1 MANEWPPVIDARVAE
16 EASKFL
22 AKAFA
27 EATRQRIIP
36 RVPRE
41 SRWERYD
48 GPWPPYYACMEI
60 AQADISAPF
69 VAALREAYPSR
80 FGEVSKFPFRDPEQY
95 VNAYLRAVIADGVVR
110 STWMWDDVIRLPRGR
125 RELDATESV
134 EPGGSPAAVAM
145 LQELHRV
152 VMLDGQRFGCLW
164 LIDDVDFKAVAQERI
179 GDITLFPPTSPA
191 HSLVSRLLPE
201 ALWASDENYPM
212 PGAKHGGLLWSY
224 ESGSDHHWEVTGPI
238 NDSIG
243 RFMQSLRLATATT
256 APERMVW
263 IGEPSMVHVTVP
275 EAHPQT
281 SGFGESWW
289 RRVATLTPEALPGLR
304 RLAAMID
311 RLEGPPP
318 VKAKK
323 GALPSVV
330 IAIRRHSRSYRLSSW
345 QDSVLELA
353 TAMEAC
359 LGPQRKEQEI
369 GLTLRTRA
377 AHLLAHDDSE
387 QADAI
392 YKDITDL
399 YGVRS
404 DIIHGS
410 PEWTK
415 DLPKLW
421 SERGYAHV
429 FERDR
434 THALLDR
441 WRDIVRRAI
450 SARLMLADPRL
461 GTPLWPLVGDET
473 PVDRF
478 LARRDRRDEWRAR
491 VVAGAAAYGLP
502 LLADAAPPLIDYL
515 GANG

>member
-1 MANEWPPVIDARVAE
+1 MATAFPPVLDPGVTAA
-16 EASKFL
+16 ASKFL
-22 AKAFA
+22 TQAFA
-27 EATRQRIIP
+27 EARRQQIIP
-36 RVPRE
+36 KVPLHN
-41 SRWERYD
+41 RWQRYD
-48 GPWPPYYACMEI
+48 GPWPPYWECWEI
-60 AQADISAPF
+60 ARSDIALPLI
-69 VAALREAYPSR
+69 AALRKGYPDR
-80 FGEVSKFPFRDPEQY
+80 FGTETKFQYKDPEQY
-95 VNAYLRAVIADGVVR
+95 VRAFLQAVIA
-110 STWMWDDVIRLPRGR
+110 
-125 RELDATESV
+125 ESV
-134 EPGGSPAAVAM
+134 IQGDRLAVKSPATLSM
-145 LQELHRV
+145 LHELHRV
-152 VMLDGQRFGCLW
+152 VSIEGQRFACLW
-164 LIDDVDFKAVAQERI
+164 LIDDVDFTAVAQEKV
-179 GDITLFPPTSPA
+179 GEVTLFPPSHPA
-191 HSLVSRLLPE
+191 ALRVSMLLPG
-201 ALWASDENYPM
+201 ALWASEHGYPS
-212 PGAKHGGLLWSY
+212 PGAKHGGLLY
-224 ESGSDHHWEVTGPI
+224 ALGSGQGHHWDVTTRL
-238 NDSIG
+238 NNAIG
-243 RFMQSLRLATATT
+243 RSMQALRLATATT
-256 APERMVW
+256 SPERMVW
-263 IGEPSMVHVTVP
+263 VGEPTMIHVEMP

-281 SGFGESWW
+281 HDFAESHW
-289 RRVATLTPEALPGLR
+289 RRVAKVTPDDLPGLR
-304 RLAAMID
+304 DLTAMVD
-311 RLEGPPP
+311 RLEEPQPT
-318 VKAKK
+318 KK
-323 GALPSVV
+323 RKQGALPAIV
-330 IAIRRHSRSYRLSSW
+330 IAIRRHSRSYRVTSW

-359 LGPQRKEQEI
+359 LGPRSKEQEI

-404 DIIHGS
+404 DIIHGN

-461 GTPLWPLVGDET
+461 GTPLWPLVGDDT

-491 VVAGAAAYGLP
+491 IVDGAAAYGLP

-515 GANG
+515 RANG

>member
-1 MANEWPPVIDARVAE
+1 VANEWPSVIDARVAE

-22 AKAFA
+22 AKALA

-60 AQADISAPF
+60 VQADTSAPF
-69 VAALREAYPSR
+69 VAALRDAYPSR
-80 FGEVSKFPFRDPEQY
+80 FGEVSKFPYKDPEQY

-110 STWMWDDVIRLPRGR
+110 GTWMWDDVIRLPRGP
-125 RELDATESV
+125 RELDATESI
-134 EPGGSPAAVAM
+134 EPGDSPVAVTM

-164 LIDDVDFKAVAQERI
+164 LVDDVDFKAVAQERI
-179 GDITLFPPTSPA
+179 GDITLLPPTSPA
-191 HSLVSRLLPE
+191 QSLVSRLLPE

-212 PGAKHGGLLWSY
+212 PGAKHGGLLWSHD
-224 ESGSDHHWEVTGPI
+224 SGSGHHWEVTGPI
-238 NDSIG
+238 NNGMG

-275 EAHPQT
+275 EAHTQT

-304 RLAAMID
+304 RLTAMID
-311 RLEGPPP
+311 RLEAPPP
-318 VKAKK
+318 AKAKK

-330 IAIRRHSRSYRLSSW
+330 IAIRRHSRSYHLASW
-345 QDSVLELA
+345 QDTVLELA
-353 TAMEAC
+353 TALEAC
-359 LGPQRKEQEI
+359 LGPRTKDQEI

-387 QADAI
+387 QADEI
-392 YKDITDL
+392 YGDIADL
-399 YGVRS
+399 YTMRS
-404 DIIHGS
+404 DLIHGN

-415 DLPKLW
+415 TPDKLLAD
-421 SERGYAHV
+421 RGYTHT

-434 THALLDR
+434 MHVLLDR

-450 SARLMLADPRL
+450 TARLMLADEGL
-461 GTPLWPLVGDET
+461 GTPLWPLRGDSG
-473 PVDRF
+473 VDRS

-491 VVAGAAAYGLP
+491 IVAGAAAYGLP

-515 GANG
+515 RANG